1 MSVAPSYRL
10 RILAVVLVSLFA
22 TLFARLYYL
31 QVLNSQEFQA
41 VAAQNVTRVVNVQA
55 PRGRIL
61 DVNGRVLVDNRQ
73 TTAVTVDV
81 NTLEEE
87 LPDDDSRLE
96 MLTRLAVLINESA
109 GQELVKVTDLQDR
122 IVRGADTP
130 YDAATLALDVD
141 SSLLVYLGEHRD
153 EFPGVEVI
161 QTTVRDYP
169 YGTLAAHV
177 LGYVGAINLTELE
190 ARNGRFERQRA
201 ADDDID
207 PVDPD
212 HPVDPSDPSLKVY
225 APSDEIGKTGIEA
238 IFEDDLRGVPGQRV
252 YEVDVNGDIIR
263 ERLDLRRDPIAGSDV
278 VLTIDID
285 LQALVEEELVRSLE
299 MARQQDKP
307 DPADPDFLAP
317 AGAAVIL
324 NPQNG
329 SVWAMA
335 SYPTYDPASFIGGIS
350 AVQFDALRSPGAHA
364 PILNRAIQAA
374 YAPGSTF
381 KLVTAYAAMR
391 TGLLD
396 AIYPN
401 GWRQAF
407 DHGEEYLM
415 RSCTEGAV
423 AIDTCIFRNSEEGPY
438 VGINL
443 PRSLTVSSD
452 SYYYRI
458 GEEFAVRGD
467 FAYDEVQLAAR
478 EFGFGRPSGIALLT
492 EGSGLV
498 PDAALYEQRHA
509 DLPEVFPRGDWLPG
523 DSVNLAIGQGEM
535 LATPL
540 QIANAYAAFANG
552 GTLHAPNIAA
562 RIQRPDGELVREF
575 APRVAATL
583 DLPPEIR
590 DPIMDGL
597 LGVTADPQ
605 GTGYDAFNLPGE
617 NPEAFV
623 DFDLARWPVA
633 GKTGTSE
640 RNDKAD
646 FAIFAG
652 FGPTPN
658 PGLGVAL
665 DAVPE
670 YAMTAVLE
678 EAGFASRT
686 AAPMVARVFQRIA
699 NGTVPPAPTAFELS
713 LCEDWIF
720 EQEQA
725 AADEEAGVTTTST
738 PTGATLP
745 PVTAPPATGGPSSA
759 TTDGPAG
766 AATTTTAAPAP
777 TTTVPL
783 ISDARLA
790 GICGLPD
797 LGEEGDS

>member
-1 MSVAPSYRL
+1 MSAAPAYRL

-22 TLFARLYYL
+22 TLFARLWYL
-31 QVLNSQEFQA
+31 QVLNSDQFQA
-41 VAAQNVTRVVNVQA
+41 VATNNVTRVVNVQA

-61 DVNGRVLVDNRQ
+61 DVNHRVLVDNRQ

-81 NTLEEE
+81 NTLEEQ
-87 LPDDDSRLE
+87 LPDADARLE
-96 MLTRLAVLINESA
+96 MLTRLAVLINGSA

-130 YDAATLALDVD
+130 YDAALLALDVD

-177 LGYVGAINLTELE
+177 LGYVGSINLTELE
-190 ARNGRFERQRA
+190 ARNGRFARQRA
-201 ADDDID
+201 TADEAGGDDA
-207 PVDPD
+207 PL
-212 HPVDPSDPSLKVY
+212 DPSDASLKVY

-238 IFEDDLRGVPGQRV
+238 IFEDDLRGIPGQRV

-263 ERLDLRRDPIAGSDV
+263 ERLDLRRDPIPGSDV

-285 LQALVEEELVRSLE
+285 LQALVEAELIDALE
-299 MARQQDKP
+299 MARRQDKP

-324 NPQNG
+324 DPRDG
-329 SVWAMA
+329 SVRAMA

-350 AVQFDALRSPGAHA
+350 SVEFDALRSPGAHA

-381 KLVTAYAAMR
+381 KLVTAYAGMR

-396 AIYPN
+396 AIYPR
-401 GWRQAF
+401 GWREAIE
-407 DHGEEYLM
+407 HGEEYLM

-458 GEEFAVRGD
+458 GEEFFVRGD
-467 FAYDEVQLAAR
+467 FDSEEVQLAAR

-492 EGSGLV
+492 EGAGLV

-509 DLPEVFPRGDWLPG
+509 DLPEVFPRGNWLPG

-540 QIANAYAAFANG
+540 QIANAYATFANG
-552 GTLHAPNIAA
+552 GTLHAPNIVA
-562 RIQRPDGELVREF
+562 RVERPDGEVVREF
-575 APRVAATL
+575 APRVAGTV

-590 DPIMDGL
+590 DPIMEGL
-597 LGVTADPQ
+597 LGVTADPA
-605 GTGYDAFNLPGE
+605 GTAYDAFNLPGE
-617 NPEAFV
+617 NPDAFV

-633 GKTGTSE
+633 GKTGTAE
-640 RNDKAD
+640 KNDKAD
-646 FAIFAG
+646 FAIFSG

-665 DAVPE
+665 DAVPA
-670 YAMTAVLE
+670 YAMTVVLE

-686 AAPMVARVFQRIA
+686 AAPMVARVFQHVA
-699 NGTVPPAPTAFELS
+699 NDTVPPAPTAFELS
-713 LCEDWIF
+713 LCDGWLF
-720 EQEQA
+720 DQEQA
-725 AADEEAGVTTTST
+725 LADEAAGVTTTTT
-738 PTGATLP
+738 PTTTTTLP
-745 PVTAPPATGGPSSA
+745 TVTAPPSTGTPA
-759 TTDGPAG
+759 DGTGSPTG
-766 AATTTTAAPAP
+766 VATTTTTAPPP

-790 GICGLPD
+790 GICGVPD
-797 LGEEGDS
+797 DGEEDS